1 MIRQMRS
8 RAPFDLSDA
17 LGVIGLVSLAYGLG
31 LIWLPLAFIVA
42 GVLLLVYVVL
52 LSLPPRGET

>member
-1 MIRQMRS
+1 MRS